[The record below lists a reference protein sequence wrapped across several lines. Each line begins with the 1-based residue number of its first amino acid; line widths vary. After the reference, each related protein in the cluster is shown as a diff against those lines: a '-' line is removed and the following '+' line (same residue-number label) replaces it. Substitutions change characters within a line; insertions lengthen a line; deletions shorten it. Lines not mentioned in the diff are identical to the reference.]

1 MRDSK
6 DYLLQCMLCRER
18 FHQLKEAN
26 LEYSHAMEEMNQELG
41 RTLPSNLSTTHDKWD
56 ALLFLYYIFLDV
68 HLHLPIF
75 EIGTEILSSFFVFKL
90 FNKLISIKW

>member
-41 RTLPSNLSTTHDKWD
+41 RTLPSNLSTTRDKWD
-56 ALLFLYYIFLDV
+56 APFVPLLYIFFFLS
-68 HLHLPIF
+68 LCIF
-75 EIGTEILSSFFVFKL
+75 IF
-90 FNKLISIKW
+90 